1 MSEAPGQEMP
11 FLDHLE
17 ELRRR
22 LFWIA
27 GAVVIGV
34 VIGFALLS
42 KLDII
47 RLLERPILPL
57 LHGQKLI
64 YTHPGTSFH
73 ILLNASLA
81 LGIILASPVI
91 VGQIWGFLAPALY
104 AHEKR
109 VVIPILIG
117 MVALFLAGVSLS
129 YFVVLP
135 LTLQFLMSIEST
147 ALTPLISAT
156 EYFDFAISMC
166 VAFGVVF
173 EVPIAILALTALGLI
188 TPQFLAKYRRHA
200 IVVCLT
206 ASAFITPGADPYSL
220 FALAIPLY
228 VLYELSV
235 FVARLVYRKRAR
247 REKKESTDEEDRA
260 PRRLGAPA

>member
-1 MSEAPGQEMP
+1 MSKAPGHEMP

-17 ELRRR
+17 ELRKR

-27 GAVVIGV
+27 GAIIIGV
-34 VIGFALLS
+34 VVGFTLLS

-73 ILLNASLA
+73 ILLNASLV
-81 LGIILASPVI
+81 LGLILAAPVI

-109 VVIPILIG
+109 VVIPVLIAI
-117 MVALFLAGVSLS
+117 VALFLAGVALS

-147 ALTPLISAT
+147 ALTPMISAT

-166 VAFGVVF
+166 LAFGVVF

-188 TPQFLAKYRRHA
+188 TPQFLSKYRKHA

-206 ASAFITPGADPYSL
+206 AAAFITPGADPYSL
-220 FALAIPLY
+220 VALAIPLY
-228 VLYELSV
+228 VLYEVSV
-235 FVARLVYRKRAR
+235 FVAQFAYRKRQKRQAKR
-247 REKKESTDEEDRA
+247 DAEDSA
-260 PRRLGAPA
+260 PPKSAGAPA

>member
-1 MSEAPGQEMP
+1 MNEAPSQEMP

-22 LFWIA
+22 LFWIS
-27 GAVVIGV
+27 GAIVIGV

-47 RLLERPILPL
+47 RLLERPILPF

-81 LGIILASPVI
+81 LGMVLASPVI
-91 VGQIWGFLAPALY
+91 IGQIWGFLAPALY

-109 VVIPILIG
+109 VVIPVLIA

-129 YFVVLP
+129 FFVVLP

-188 TPQFLAKYRRHA
+188 TPQFLSKYRRHA

-206 ASAFITPGADPYSL
+206 AAAFITPGADPYSL

-235 FVARLVYRKRAR
+235 FVAQFAYRKRQK
-247 REKKESTDEEDRA
+247 REAKRDAEDA
-260 PRRLGAPA
+260 ASHQSAGAPA

>member
-22 LFWIA
+22 LFWIS
-27 GAVVIGV
+27 GAIVIGV
-34 VIGFALLS
+34 VVGFALLS
-42 KLDII
+42 RLDII

-81 LGIILASPVI
+81 LGIVLASPVI
-91 VGQIWGFLAPALY
+91 IGQIWGFLAPALY

-109 VVIPILIG
+109 VVIPVLIA

-173 EVPIAILALTALGLI
+173 EVPIAILALTALGLV
-188 TPQFLAKYRRHA
+188 TPQFLSKYRRHA

-206 ASAFITPGADPYSL
+206 AAAFITPGADPYSL

-235 FVARLVYRKRAR
+235 FVAQFAYRKRQK
-247 REKKESTDEEDRA
+247 REAKREAEDTA
-260 PRRLGAPA
+260 SHQSAGAPA

>member
-1 MSEAPGQEMP
+1 MSDALGQEMP

-17 ELRRR
+17 ELRKR
-22 LFWIA
+22 LFWVA
-27 GAVVIGV
+27 GAIIIGV

-47 RLLERPILPL
+47 RVLERPILPL

-73 ILLNASLA
+73 ILLNASLV
-81 LGIILASPVI
+81 LGLILASPVI

-104 AHEKR
+104 SHEKR
-109 VVIPILIG
+109 VVIPVLVA
-117 MVALFLAGVSLS
+117 MVALFLMGVALS

-147 ALTPLISAT
+147 ALTPMISAT

-166 VAFGVVF
+166 LAFGLVF
-173 EVPIAILALTALGLI
+173 EVPIAVLALTALGI
-188 TPQFLAKYRRHA
+188 VTPQFLSRYRRHA
-200 IVVCLT
+200 VIVCLT
-206 ASAFITPGADPYSL
+206 AAAFITPGADPYSL

-228 VLYELSV
+228 ILYELSV
-235 FVARLVYRKRAR
+235 FVAFFAYRKRRKRQEQRDA
-247 REKKESTDEEDRA
+247 EENAPHDGVRA
-260 PRRLGAPA
+260 PA

>member
-22 LFWIA
+22 LFWIS
-27 GAVVIGV
+27 GAIVIGV
-34 VIGFALLS
+34 VVGFALLS
-42 KLDII
+42 RLDII

-81 LGIILASPVI
+81 LGIVLASPVI
-91 VGQIWGFLAPALY
+91 IGQIWGFLAPALY

-109 VVIPILIG
+109 VVIPVLIA

-173 EVPIAILALTALGLI
+173 EVPIAILALTALGLV
-188 TPQFLAKYRRHA
+188 TPQFLSKYRRHA
-200 IVVCLT
+200 IIVCLT
-206 ASAFITPGADPYSL
+206 AAAFITPGADPYSL

-235 FVARLVYRKRAR
+235 FVAQFAYRKRQK
-247 REKKESTDEEDRA
+247 REAKHDEEETA
-260 PRRLGAPA
+260 PPRRLGAPA

>member
-1 MSEAPGQEMP
+1 MP

-22 LFWIA
+22 LFWIV
-27 GAVVIGV
+27 GAIVIGV
-34 VIGFALLS
+34 VLGFALLS

-57 LHGQKLI
+57 MHGQKLI

-73 ILLNASLA
+73 ILLNASLV
-81 LGIILASPVI
+81 LGLILAAPVI

-109 VVIPILIG
+109 VVVPVLMS
-117 MVALFLAGVSLS
+117 MVALFLAGVALS

-135 LTLQFLMSIEST
+135 LTLRFLMSIEST
-147 ALTPLISAT
+147 ALTPMISAT
-156 EYFDFAISMC
+156 DYFDFAISMC
-166 VAFGVVF
+166 LAFGLVF

-188 TPQFLAKYRRHA
+188 TPQFLSRYRRHA

-206 ASAFITPGADPYSL
+206 AAAFITPGADPYSL

-235 FVARLVYRKRAR
+235 FVAQFAYRKRQKREAR
-247 REKKESTDEEDRA
+247 REAESATPESARA
-260 PRRLGAPA
+260 PA

>member
-1 MSEAPGQEMP
+1 MSEAPGYEMP

-17 ELRRR
+17 ELRKR
-22 LFWIA
+22 LFWLA

-34 VIGFALLS
+34 VIAFALLS

-73 ILLNASLA
+73 ILLNASLV
-81 LGIILASPVI
+81 LGLILASPVI

-104 AHEKR
+104 SHEKR
-109 VVIPILIG
+109 VVVPVLIA
-117 MVALFLAGVSLS
+117 MVALFLAGVALS

-147 ALTPLISAT
+147 ALTPMISAT

-166 VAFGVVF
+166 LAFGVVF
-173 EVPIAILALTALGLI
+173 EVPIALFALTALGII
-188 TPQFLAKYRRHA
+188 TPQFLSKYRRHA
-200 IVVCLT
+200 VVVCLT
-206 ASAFITPGADPYSL
+206 AAAFITPGADPYSL

-228 VLYELSV
+228 VLYEVSV
-235 FVARLVYRKRAR
+235 FVAFFAYRKRQKRQKRLDA
-247 REKKESTDEEDRA
+247 EDTA
-260 PRRLGAPA
+260 SHQSAGAPA

>member
-1 MSEAPGQEMP
+1 MSEAPGHEMP

-17 ELRRR
+17 ELRKR

-34 VIGFALLS
+34 IVAFVLLS

-57 LHGQKLI
+57 MHGQKLI

-73 ILLNASLA
+73 ILLNASLV
-81 LGIILASPVI
+81 LGIILASPVV
-91 VGQIWGFLAPALY
+91 VGQMWGFLAPALY
-104 AHEKR
+104 AHEKKVVVP
-109 VVIPILIG
+109 VVIS
-117 MVALFLAGVSLS
+117 MVALFLAGVALS

-135 LTLQFLMSIEST
+135 LTLRFLMSIEST
-147 ALTPLISAT
+147 ALTPMISAT
-156 EYFDFAISMC
+156 DYFDFAISMC
-166 VAFGVVF
+166 LAFGAVF

-188 TPQFLAKYRRHA
+188 TPQFLSKYRRHA

-206 ASAFITPGADPYSL
+206 AAAFITPGADPYSL

-228 VLYELSV
+228 FLYELSV
-235 FVARLVYRKRAR
+235 FVAAFAWRKRHKR
-247 REKKESTDEEDRA
+247 DTTQEEEDRT
-260 PRRLGAPA
+260 PQRLSARA

>member
-1 MSEAPGQEMP
+1 MSEAPGTEMP

-17 ELRRR
+17 ELRKR
-22 LFWIA
+22 LFWVA

-34 VIGFALLS
+34 VVAFVLLS

-73 ILLNASLA
+73 ILLNASLV
-81 LGIILASPVI
+81 LGIILASPVV
-91 VGQIWGFLAPALY
+91 VGQLWGFLAPALY
-104 AHEKR
+104 AHEKK
-109 VVIPILIG
+109 VVIPVVVS
-117 MVALFLAGVSLS
+117 MVALFLAGVALS

-135 LTLQFLMSIEST
+135 LTLKFLMSIEST
-147 ALTPLISAT
+147 ALTPMISAT

-166 VAFGVVF
+166 LAFGLVF

-188 TPQFLAKYRRHA
+188 TPQFLSKYRRHA
-200 IVVCLT
+200 IIICIVT
-206 ASAFITPGADPYSL
+206 AALITPGADPYSL
-220 FALAIPLY
+220 FALAVPLY
-228 VLYELSV
+228 VLFELSV
-235 FVARLVYRKRAR
+235 FVAQFAYRRREKRRAR
-247 REKKESTDEEDRA
+247 REAEENA
-260 PRRLGAPA
+260 AHQSAGAPA

>member
-1 MSEAPGQEMP
+1 MSAAPDHEMP

-17 ELRRR
+17 ELRHR

-27 GAVVIGV
+27 GAVLIGIVIAFV
-34 VIGFALLS
+34 LLS

-47 RLLERPILPL
+47 RVLERPILPL

-73 ILLNASLA
+73 ILLNASLV
-81 LGIILASPVI
+81 LGLILASPVI
-91 VGQIWGFLAPALY
+91 VGQVWGFLAPALY

-109 VVIPILIG
+109 VVVPVLVS
-117 MVALFLAGVSLS
+117 MVALFLAGVALS

-135 LTLQFLMSIEST
+135 LTLRFLMSIEST
-147 ALTPLISAT
+147 ALTPMISAT

-166 VAFGVVF
+166 LAFGLVF
-173 EVPIAILALTALGLI
+173 EVPIAILALTALGII
-188 TPQFLAKYRRHA
+188 TPQFLSKYRRHA
-200 IVVCLT
+200 IVICLV
-206 ASAFITPGADPYSL
+206 AAAFITPGADPYSL
-220 FALAIPLY
+220 FALTIPLY

-235 FVARLVYRKRAR
+235 FVAYFAHRKRQR
-247 REKKESTDEEDRA
+247 REAASDAVDAGHEGARA
-260 PRRLGAPA
+260 PA